1 MPNNDTPPVLTS
13 DIESAQARQAA
24 TNSQSASTID
34 SAVSRSTAR
43 TRSNAQQ
50 SGSAFLGSARGAAGS
65 LVVTFSDIE
74 AVASAITANTAHT
87 EQLLAQV
94 APISTRADLLE
105 SVILSPVTGAEAEA
119 SVAAAAGR
127 LVLHIAMSE
136 ALGIVSIS
144 IVSTYQLVD
153 TALSM
158 SAASLHFIGSAVTT
172 GAEDFVDV
180 GGALVTGIG
189 NEVVTNIEGDVQVIG
204 GFVETVAA
212 EDAAFGTAVLVAGFA
227 LNSVTEG
234 FLEEGFTAWF
244 KSFGPT
250 FNQFAKDPWLLLA
263 APITIPMLM
272 GENTANQFSETE
284 AWGDTYD
291 DLQGYLG
298 AMGPG
303 YGLVVGGLLYDMKTF
318 GWTDGG
324 QFLGTNSLVG
334 AGDLGNR
341 MLKFRIDATNAG
353 MRVPEG
359 QIAPTNVQQLL
370 LSGGQLDAM
379 GHTDEAVIRVVESG
393 DPNHPTF
400 TLIIPSTQYWAP
412 WGSNDP
418 NDLLG
423 NLNIMMGHSQLE
435 NAANQALSTTMAQ
448 YQAAHPTAE
457 VSKAP
462 VMVAGFSQG
471 GITAGAFAQDYTG
484 QYNIQQVVTAGAP
497 IGRFDIPNSV
507 HVLSYESTADPVPR
521 LDGANNPTTSNW
533 QTIHADDGGTG
544 PFSSHSDLLYAKM
557 AGGNPPDA
565 SLQANLNQFFGNN
578 GQAIDYYATK

>member
-74 AVASAITANTAHT
+74 AMASAITANTAHT

-263 APITIPMLM
+263 APISIPLLM
-272 GENTANQFSETE
+272 GQNTAAEYSVTD
-284 AWGDTYD
+284 AWGDTYNA
-291 DLQGYLG
+291 LQGYLG

-303 YGLVVGGLLYDMKTF
+303 YDQVVGGLLWDFKAF
-318 GWTDGG
+318 GWSDGG
-324 QFLGTNSLVG
+324 KLGPSLLTAQQLAARRVDFLQG
-334 AGDLGNR
+334 AGE
-341 MLKFRIDATNAG
+341 AG
-353 MRVPEG
+353 ITVSADN
-359 QIAPTNVQQLL
+359 IAPTNVEQLL
-370 LSGGQLDAM
+370 LSGGQLDTM
-379 GHTDEAVIRVVESG
+379 GAKDEAVIRVVESG
-393 DPNHPTF
+393 NPPTF
-400 TLIIPSTQYWAP
+400 TLIIPSTQYWLP
-412 WGSNDP
+412 WASNDP
-418 NDLLG
+418 NDLIG
-423 NLNIMMGHSQLE
+423 NLNVMMGHSQLE
-435 NAANQALSTTMAQ
+435 NAANQALQTSMTQ
-448 YQAAHPTAE
+448 YQAEHPTAD

-471 GITAGAFAQDYTG
+471 GITAGAFAQDYSG

-497 IGRFDIPNSV
+497 IGRFDIPSSV

-521 LDGANNPTTSNW
+521 LDGANNPTTSTW
-533 QTIHADDGGTG
+533 QTVHADDGGTG
-544 PFSSHSDLLYAKM
+544 PGGSHSDLLYAKM
-557 AGGNPPDA
+557 AAGNPPDA
-565 SLQANLNQFFGNN
+565 SQQASLNRFLGDN
-578 GQAIDYYATK
+578 GHVTDYYATK